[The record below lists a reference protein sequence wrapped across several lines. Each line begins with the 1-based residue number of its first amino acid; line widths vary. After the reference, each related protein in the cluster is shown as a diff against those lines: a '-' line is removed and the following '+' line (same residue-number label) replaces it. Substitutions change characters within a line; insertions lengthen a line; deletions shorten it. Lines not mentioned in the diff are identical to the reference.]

1 MDQLTS
7 GPMTVVI
14 VNDHQMVLDGLKAM
28 LAPYRD
34 QVEIVGESSDPARRS
49 AWPGS

>member
-1 MDQLTS
+1 MGTVPDMDHLTS

-14 VNDHQMVLDGLKAM
+14 VDDHQMVLDGLKAM

-34 QVEIVGESSDPARRS
+34 QVEHRRRVQ
-49 AWPGS
+49 